1 MFCQHHTIDVR
12 DLNQPLLVSR
22 PKKADIRR
30 GMDGPILLLPE
41 LCTITGK
48 VLFFLLLV
56 FLSGYSLVTPLC
68 GYLRLIFFVH
78 DSSCWLPPLPFSDLS
93 SPVLLASISWIFSVM
108 SRLST

>member
-48 VLFFLLLV
+48 VLFFPLLV
-56 FLSGYSLVTPLC
+56 FCQARPRNS
-68 GYLRLIFFVH
+68 F
-78 DSSCWLPPLPFSDLS
+78 
-93 SPVLLASISWIFSVM
+93 FSVVANFCYQVQDQVAK
-108 SRLST
+108 LILW